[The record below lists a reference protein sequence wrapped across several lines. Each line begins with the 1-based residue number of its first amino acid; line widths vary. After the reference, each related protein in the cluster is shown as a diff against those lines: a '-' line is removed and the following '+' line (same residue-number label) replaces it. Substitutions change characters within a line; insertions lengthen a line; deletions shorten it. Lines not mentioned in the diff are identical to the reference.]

1 MRRNGF
7 VIMLKLITLVGSF
20 FFVMILA
27 ILNGALGNL
36 CASGV
41 MIFASLGVAKAI
53 GENIILPWGWII
65 ALTIG
70 CGILRGILR
79 YFEQYSNHY
88 IAFKLLAIIRD
99 KIFTKLRILAPAKL
113 ESKKKGSIISL
124 LTADIE
130 TLEVFYA
137 HTISPIAI
145 ALISSIA
152 IIVFVSIISSI
163 YLGLVALISYLIIG
177 VLLPIVSSKALKST
191 GVKYRNELAS
201 FSAYFLDSIKGV
213 KEIILNN
220 SENRRKEE
228 INKRSIKLFNNTTQ
242 IKRKSSISFG
252 ITEVL
257 VSISIITSLII
268 GIILV
273 NNNQLSI
280 GYMIVGVVS
289 ITSSFGPIIAISSLP
304 SNLTQTFASGDRV
317 LNLMEEAPQV
327 IDVSNKNDFKYE
339 KLDVNN
345 LDFKYDNEL
354 ILKDI
359 NLNINKGEIVGIVGE
374 SGCGKSTLLKLL
386 LRFYES
392 KGIKYNDIDI
402 NEINTNSLYENVTMA
417 SQTTYLFDDTI
428 LYNLKIAK
436 EDASDEE
443 IIEACK
449 KASIHDF
456 IMSLPDGY
464 NTKVG
469 PTLNNLSAGEKQRI
483 GLARCFL
490 RGSELILLDEV
501 TSNVDAINEGIILK
515 SLKDL
520 KNEKTIILVSHRKST
535 MAIADRIYEIDKG
548 RIIEYGR

>member
-1 MRRNGF
+1 MRRNGLL
-7 VIMLKLITLVGSF
+7 IMLKLITLVGSF

-27 ILNGALGNL
+27 IINGALGNL

-53 GENIILPWGWII
+53 GENVILSWGWII
-65 ALTIG
+65 GLTIG

-145 ALISSIA
+145 ALISSIT
-152 IIVFVSIISSI
+152 IIVFVSLVSSF
-163 YLGLVALISYLIIG
+163 YLGLVALASYIIIG
-177 VLLPIVSSKALKST
+177 VILPIISSKALKST
-191 GVKYRNELAS
+191 GVNYRNELAN
-201 FSAYFLDSIKGV
+201 FSSYFLDSIKGV

-220 SENRRKEE
+220 SIDRRKEE
-228 INKRSIKLFNNTTQ
+228 INKRSTKLFNNTTL

-257 VSISIITSLII
+257 VSLSIIASLIV

-273 NNNQLSI
+273 NNNELTM
-280 GYMIVGVVS
+280 GYMIVGVIA

-317 LNLMEEAPQV
+317 LNLMDEKPQV
-327 IDVSNKNDFKYE
+327 TDIKNKNDFKYE
-339 KLDVNN
+339 SLKVND

-354 ILKDI
+354 ILNDI
-359 NLNINKGEIVGIVGE
+359 NLSINKGEIVGIVGE

-392 KGIKYNDIDI
+392 NGIKYNDLDI
-402 NEINTNSLYENVTMA
+402 NEINTDSLYENVTMA
-417 SQTTYLFDDTI
+417 SQATYLFDDTI

-436 EDASDEE
+436 EDASMEE
-443 IIEACK
+443 IYDACRE
-449 KASIHDF
+449 ASIHDF

-515 SLKDL
+515 SLKNL
-520 KNEKTIILVSHRKST
+520 KNEKTVILVSHRKST
-535 MAIADRIYEIDKG
+535 MAIADRICEIEKG

>member
-1 MRRNGF
+1 MRRNGLL
-7 VIMLKLITLVGSF
+7 IMLKLITLVGSF
-20 FFVMILA
+20 FFVMVLA
-27 ILNGALGNL
+27 ILNGAIGNL

-41 MIFASLGVAKAI
+41 MIFASLGVAKVI
-53 GENIILPWGWII
+53 GENVVLPFGWII

-145 ALISSIA
+145 ALISSIT
-152 IIVFVSIISSI
+152 IIIFVSIISSI

-177 VLLPIVSSKALKST
+177 VLLPIISSKALKST
-191 GVKYRNELAS
+191 GVKYRNEFAS

-228 INKRSIKLFNNTTQ
+228 INKRSTKLFNNTTL

-257 VSISIITSLII
+257 VSLSIIVSLIV

-273 NNNQLSI
+273 NNNELTL
-280 GYMIVGVVS
+280 GFMIIGVVA

-436 EDASDEE
+436 EDASEEE

>member
-145 ALISSIA
+145 ALISSFT

-177 VLLPIVSSKALKST
+177 VLLPIISSKALKST

-228 INKRSIKLFNNTTQ
+228 INKRSTKLFNNTTL

-257 VSISIITSLII
+257 VSLSIIVSLIV

-273 NNNQLSI
+273 NNNELTL
-280 GYMIVGVVS
+280 GFMIIGVVS

-428 LYNLKIAK
+428 SYNLKIAK

>member
-145 ALISSIA
+145 ALISSIT

-163 YLGLVALISYLIIG
+163 YLGLVALISYIIIG
-177 VLLPIVSSKALKST
+177 IILPIISSKALKST

-228 INKRSIKLFNNTTQ
+228 INKRSIKLFNNTTL

-257 VSISIITSLII
+257 VSLSIIASLIV

-273 NNNQLSI
+273 YNNELTI

-417 SQTTYLFDDTI
+417 SQNTYLFDDTI

-490 RGSELILLDEV
+490 RGSKLILLDEV

-515 SLKDL
+515 SLKVL

>member
-41 MIFASLGVAKAI
+41 MIFASLGVAKVI

-145 ALISSIA
+145 ALISSIT

-177 VLLPIVSSKALKST
+177 VLLPIISSKALKST
-191 GVKYRNELAS
+191 GVKYRNEFAS

-228 INKRSIKLFNNTTQ
+228 INKRSTKLFNNTTL

-252 ITEVL
+252 ITEAL
-257 VSISIITSLII
+257 VSLSIIASLIV

-273 NNNQLSI
+273 NNNELTL
-280 GYMIVGVVS
+280 GFMIIGVVA

-304 SNLTQTFASGDRV
+304 SNLAQTFASGDRV

-428 LYNLKIAK
+428 SYNLKIAK

>member
-1 MRRNGF
+1 MRRNGLL
-7 VIMLKLITLVGSF
+7 IMLKLITLVGSF

-41 MIFASLGVAKAI
+41 MIFASLGVAKAL
-53 GENIILPWGWII
+53 GENVILSFGWII
-65 ALTIG
+65 TLTIG

-145 ALISSIA
+145 ALISSVT
-152 IIVFVSIISSI
+152 IIVFVSLISSI
-163 YLGLVALISYLIIG
+163 YLGLVALISYIIIG
-177 VLLPIVSSKALKST
+177 IILPIISSKALKST
-191 GVKYRNELAS
+191 GVKYRLELS
-201 FSAYFLDSIKGV
+201 NFSAYFLDSIKGV

-220 SENRRKEE
+220 SIERRKEE

-242 IKRKSSISFG
+242 IKRKSSISYG
-252 ITEVL
+252 ITEIL

-268 GIILV
+268 GILLV
-273 NNNQLSI
+273 NNNQLTI

-289 ITSSFGPIIAISSLP
+289 ITSSFGPVIAISSLP

-317 LNLMEEAPQV
+317 LNLMEEKPEV
-327 IDVSNKNDFKYE
+327 LDINNKNDFKYE
-339 KLDVNN
+339 KLDIKN
-345 LDFKYDNEL
+345 LSFKYDNEL
-354 ILKDI
+354 ILNDI
-359 NLNINKGEIVGIVGE
+359 NLNIKKGEIVGIVGE
-374 SGCGKSTLLKLL
+374 SGSGKSTILKLL

-402 NEINTNSLYENVTMA
+402 NEINTDSLYKNVTIA
-417 SQTTYLFDDTI
+417 SQMTYLFDDTI

-436 EDASDEE
+436 DDASMDE
-443 IIEACK
+443 IYDACK
-449 KASIHDF
+449 KAAIHDF
-456 IMSLPDGY
+456 IMSLPEGY

-469 PTLNNLSAGEKQRI
+469 PTSNNLSAGEKQRI

-490 RGSELILLDEV
+490 RGSDLILLDEV

-515 SLKDL
+515 SLKEYR
-520 KNEKTIILVSHRKST
+520 NNRTIILVSHRKST
-535 MAIADRIYEIDKG
+535 MAIADRIYEIKEG
-548 RIIEYGR
+548 KII

>member
-7 VIMLKLITLVGSF
+7 LIMLKLITLVGSF

-41 MIFASLGVAKAI
+41 MIFASLGVAKVI

-145 ALISSIA
+145 ALISAIT

-177 VLLPIVSSKALKST
+177 VLLPIISSKALKST
-191 GVKYRNELAS
+191 GVKYRNEFAS

-228 INKRSIKLFNNTTQ
+228 INKRSTKLFNNTTL

-252 ITEVL
+252 ITEAL
-257 VSISIITSLII
+257 VSLSIIASLIV

-273 NNNQLSI
+273 NNNELTL
-280 GYMIVGVVS
+280 GFMIIGVVA

-304 SNLTQTFASGDRV
+304 SNLAQTFASGDRV

-428 LYNLKIAK
+428 SYNLKIAK

>member
-1 MRRNGF
+1 MRRNGLL
-7 VIMLKLITLVGSF
+7 IMLKLITLVGSF

-27 ILNGALGNL
+27 ILNGAIGNL

-41 MIFASLGVAKAI
+41 MIFASLGVAKVI
-53 GENIILPWGWII
+53 GENVVLPFGWII

-145 ALISSIA
+145 ALISSIT
-152 IIVFVSIISSI
+152 IIIFVSIISSI

-177 VLLPIVSSKALKST
+177 VLLPIISSKALKST
-191 GVKYRNELAS
+191 GVKYRNEFAS

-228 INKRSIKLFNNTTQ
+228 INKRSTKLFNNTTL

-257 VSISIITSLII
+257 VSLSIIVSLIV

-273 NNNQLSI
+273 NNNELTL
-280 GYMIVGVVS
+280 GFMIIGVVA

-436 EDASDEE
+436 EDASEEE

>member
-145 ALISSIA
+145 ALISSIT

-177 VLLPIVSSKALKST
+177 VLLPIISSKALKST

-228 INKRSIKLFNNTTQ
+228 INKRSAKLFNNTTL

-257 VSISIITSLII
+257 VSLSIIVSLIV

-273 NNNQLSI
+273 NNNELTL
-280 GYMIVGVVS
+280 GFMIISVVS

-428 LYNLKIAK
+428 SYNLKIAK

>member
-145 ALISSIA
+145 ALISSIT

-177 VLLPIVSSKALKST
+177 VLLPIISSKALKST

-228 INKRSIKLFNNTTQ
+228 INKRSAKLFNNTTL

-257 VSISIITSLII
+257 VSLSIIVSLIV

-273 NNNQLSI
+273 NNNELTL
-280 GYMIVGVVS
+280 GFMIISVVS

-428 LYNLKIAK
+428 SYNLKIAK

-456 IMSLPDGY
+456 IMSLPDD

>member
-145 ALISSIA
+145 ALISSIT

-177 VLLPIVSSKALKST
+177 VLLPIISSKALKST

-228 INKRSIKLFNNTTQ
+228 INKRSTKLFNNTTL

-257 VSISIITSLII
+257 VSLSIIASLTV

-273 NNNQLSI
+273 YNNELTL
-280 GYMIVGVVS
+280 GFMIIGVVS

>member
-7 VIMLKLITLVGSF
+7 LIMLKLITLVGSF

-41 MIFASLGVAKAI
+41 MIFASLGVAKVI

-145 ALISSIA
+145 ALISSIT

-177 VLLPIVSSKALKST
+177 VLLPIISSKALKST
-191 GVKYRNELAS
+191 GVKYRNEFAS

-228 INKRSIKLFNNTTQ
+228 INKRSTKLFNNTTL

-252 ITEVL
+252 ITEAL
-257 VSISIITSLII
+257 VSLSIIASLIV

-273 NNNQLSI
+273 NNNELTL
-280 GYMIVGVVS
+280 GFMIIGVVA

-304 SNLTQTFASGDRV
+304 SNLAQTFASGDRV

-428 LYNLKIAK
+428 SYNLKIAK